1 LVYDV
6 WDESVNYDYP
16 IPQSGLT
23 IDFPVPGGVDSTF
36 VNPEPKSKTFFEFYQ
51 TFWQNMINTRN
62 RQFITD
68 GKTGGYPNLQS
79 IFWKYLESQQ
89 TVGIPNN
96 KYTYQKLIDYVEG
109 MGPYWMKLVDQ
120 MIPATTIWTTG
131 IKYENSVLHKQ
142 KFVYRRQRGCQFIP
156 VPSEPCEIISN
167 IFSYNCISEYV
178 DFFIYPWLNG
188 DINVSNFNSILYN
201 RLNAFLVSSNL
212 TLNDC
217 VTSTLKSTWFVD
229 LRLGSEVLIQGQFYV
244 GYGPNDVP
252 TNTDWKN
259 ALNLY
264 LPQLI
269 NYGLGYY
276 INGNVLTVTNLT
288 LTPKNLGTLL
298 SLNVGINLEINCS

>member
-1 LVYDV
+1 
-6 WDESVNYDYP
+6 
-16 IPQSGLT
+16 
-23 IDFPVPGGVDSTF
+23 
-36 VNPEPKSKTFFEFYQ
+36 
-51 TFWQNMINTRN
+51 
-62 RQFITD
+62 
-68 GKTGGYPNLQS
+68 
-79 IFWKYLESQQ
+79 
-89 TVGIPNN
+89 
-96 KYTYQKLIDYVEG
+96 
-109 MGPYWMKLVDQ
+109 
-120 MIPATTIWTTG
+120 
-131 IKYENSVLHKQ
+131 
-142 KFVYRRQRGCQFIP
+142 
-156 VPSEPCEIISN
+156 
-167 IFSYNCISEYV
+167 
-178 DFFIYPWLNG
+178 
-188 DINVSNFNSILYN
+188 
-201 RLNAFLVSSNL
+201 
-212 TLNDC
+212 